1 MCVPKISTLYVSTS
15 EKAKER
21 HPFME
26 GDSPVAHTIKEK
38 NDQSRNELKFP
49 NATSPSEFI
58 PSTSQGLGV

>member
-1 MCVPKISTLYVSTS
+1 
-15 EKAKER
+15 
-21 HPFME
+21 ME

-58 PSTSQGLGV
+58 PSTSQGLGIWRIRSGRELIST

>member
-1 MCVPKISTLYVSTS
+1 
-15 EKAKER
+15 
-21 HPFME
+21 ME

-58 PSTSQGLGV
+58 PSTSQGLGI